1 MDSVFFSFLMYG
13 AKQMANCTIDN
24 IFDSMKQDIIIVP
37 GLQMRKRR
45 LREFTR
51 LNQSFILQ
59 ETKPSR
65 PQRLSLGQP
74 ASMRQR

>member
-1 MDSVFFSFLMYG
+1 MYG

-45 LREFTR
+45 LQEVRD
-51 LNQSFILQ
+51 LSCLQ
-59 ETKPSR
+59 NRADTQGVQGDGED
-65 PQRLSLGQP
+65 
-74 ASMRQR
+74 